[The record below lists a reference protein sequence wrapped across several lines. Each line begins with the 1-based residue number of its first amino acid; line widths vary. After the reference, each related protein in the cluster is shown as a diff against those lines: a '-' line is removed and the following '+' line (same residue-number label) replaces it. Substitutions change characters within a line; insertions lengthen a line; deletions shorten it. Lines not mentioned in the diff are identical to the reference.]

1 MSKIRLHGSSSG
13 HTEVAPAAAAGNNT
27 VTLPNSAGTLLLTD
41 GSAASLTQ
49 IPAANIVGVCTAG
62 LGNASGAFGQGIT
75 MHDVWQVSASLS
87 VSQGD
92 NAITANWTNG
102 SGSGIN
108 GAIGSAMTQSSGVF
122 TFPSTGIYLVTI
134 NGNYEE
140 SANSGHNYAG
150 FYIKRTTDNSSYTT
164 AAFGGNN
171 IAAFSGSTFGFA
183 SASYTFDVTDVSTH
197 KIRFHTIASGG
208 GMTIAG
214 TTTYNTFWAEFTRL
228 GDT

>member
-1 MSKIRLHGSSSG
+1 MTAKIKLNAASGGGSFSLQAPSSSS
-13 HTEVAPAAAAGNNT
+13 NNR
-27 VTLPNSAGTLLLTD
+27 VFTLPDIADATMATVN
-41 GSAASLTQ
+41 
-49 IPAANIVGVCTAG
+49 
-62 LGNASGAFGQGIT
+62 GIT
-75 MHDVWQVSASLS
+75 MHDVWQVSATLS
-87 VSQGD
+87 VPTGD

-140 SANSGHNYAG
+140 SGSGGHNYAG

-164 AAFGGNN
+164 VAFGGNN
-171 IAAFSGSTFGFA
+171 VAAFSGSTFAFA
-183 SASYTFDVTDVSTH
+183 TASFTFDVTDVSTH
-197 KIRFHTIASGG
+197 KIRFHTVASSSTMVIG
-208 GMTIAG
+208 G
-214 TTTYNTFWAEFTRL
+214 TTTYNTFWAEFTKL